1 MKKAKLPEAIRYELA
16 KNYGDNF
23 NAEFKNKSEA
33 VFSVQSSVND
43 GATAFGGAV
52 SGFNGNIGDILN
64 FSYPNGGSAPGGCC
78 GFFAPSQW
86 LVNHFKTDS
95 ITGLPDLDHFND
107 QNLKSD
113 AGYSRDAIFAPYSGS
128 LDPRLDWTVGRRGVP
143 YLDWGPHPG
152 EYWIRFP
159 AYGPYTPKKNSYYR
173 SQTAHF
179 TDPGFWSGGST
190 ANNVN
195 LIRFADIL
203 LWAAEVEIEIGDPD
217 KARGYVN
224 LVRARANDQSGW
236 ITNQG
241 NVAYAKGVTNSQAE
255 FDAIN
260 APSFTNIQPF
270 DWIVRTD
277 LKQTWVL
284 LTIKTD
290 GTKVWNPYPEPKYKV
305 GLYQTTWA
313 DKEFARKAVR
323 FERLLELGMEGHRF
337 FDLVRWGIADT
348 ELK

>member
-1 MKKAKLPEAIRYELA
+1 M
-16 KNYGDNF
+16 G
-23 NAEFKNKSEA
+23 
-33 VFSVQSSVND
+33 SVWR
-43 GATAFGGAV
+43 AV

-113 AGYSRDAIFAPYSGS
+113 AGYSRDAIFTPYSGT

-152 EYWIRFP
+152 EDWIRFP
-159 AYGPYTPKKNSYYR
+159 AYGPYTPKKNSYYK
-173 SQTAHF
+173 SQTGTFYRSRIFGRAVA
-179 TDPGFWSGGST
+179 T

-224 LVRARANDQSGW
+224 MVRARANDQSGW
-236 ITNQG
+236 IKNED
-241 NVAYAKGVTNSQAE
+241 NIPYAKGVTNSQAE

-284 LTIKTD
+284 LTIKQMEQKY
-290 GTKVWNPYPEPKYKV
+290 GILIPAPKYKV

-323 FERLLELGMEGHRF
+323 FERMLELGMEGHRF

-348 ELK
+348 EIKNTSKKKKD